1 MNEST
6 WLMVNNAMNTINKL
20 ELHDFIKN
28 FDNPSTG
35 FSLCTDPRIYQ
46 IYGELTMDG
55 HSGSSFALTMRN
67 CQYYLNNPNKWI
79 EVQQQYNTTATIQEE
94 EEVVAENRA

>member
-1 MNEST
+1 MDEIT
-6 WLMVNNAMNTINKL
+6 WLNVNNAMNAINKL

-55 HSGSSFALTMRN
+55 HSGSSFAITMRN
-67 CQYYLNNPNKWI
+67 CQYYLNHPNKWI
-79 EVQQQYNTTATIQEE
+79 EVQQQQHSNNTVQTQT
-94 EEVVAENRA
+94 VENQ